1 MKNIFKC
8 GFFHAPNRLSEAE
21 RNPLKKGASSAMLNA
36 RSTATELGQDPD
48 MRRNVPVAPLLAR
61 QPEAAKV
68 TGVSKVLH
76 ADNPAYGKWVAE
88 NIARGVASVQAA
100 NPYTHIVALST
111 MAGKN
116 FMGRLGAELDCAPVT
131 DVLEV
136 VDEET
141 FLRPMYAGNAV
152 ATVRAAGPLKLLTV
166 RPTSFEKAAI
176 GSETAAIEAAT
187 SPADG
192 ADAGLAS
199 FVSESVSG
207 GDRPDLTAARVV
219 VSGGRGMKDGDNF
232 KILEKLADKLGGA
245 VGASRAAVDAGFV
258 PNELQV
264 GQTGKVVAPELYIA
278 VGISGAIQHLSG
290 MKDSKCIVAINKDK
304 EAPIFQAADY
314 GLVADLFDVVPEL
327 DSKL

>member
-1 MKNIFKC
+1 
-8 GFFHAPNRLSEAE
+8 
-21 RNPLKKGASSAMLNA
+21 
-36 RSTATELGQDPD
+36 
-48 MRRNVPVAPLLAR
+48 
-61 QPEAAKV
+61 
-68 TGVSKVLH
+68 
-76 ADNPAYGKWVAE
+76 
-88 NIARGVASVQAA
+88 
-100 NPYTHIVALST
+100 
-111 MAGKN
+111 
-116 FMGRLGAELDCAPVT
+116 MGRLGAELDCAPVT

-264 GQTGKVVAPELYIA
+264 R
-278 VGISGAIQHLSG
+278 GAWYSSIIDHGRLTPQSSASLPHKLS
-290 MKDSKCIVAINKDK
+290 IVLLPA
-304 EAPIFQAADY
+304 
-314 GLVADLFDVVPEL
+314 LFSSTYYVLICL
-327 DSKL
+327 DILLHW